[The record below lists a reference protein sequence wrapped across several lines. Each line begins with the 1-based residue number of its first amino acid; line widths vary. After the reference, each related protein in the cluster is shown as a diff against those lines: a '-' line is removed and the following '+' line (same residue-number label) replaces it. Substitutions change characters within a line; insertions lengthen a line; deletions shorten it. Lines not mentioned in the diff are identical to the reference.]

1 MTTRELPR
9 EEWHRL
15 AGTEL
20 EPYVH
25 DQPDGV
31 LAVLVVEDGDQIIGC
46 WSILTLVHVEG
57 VWIDPAHRKHG
68 AVARQLLGAMWRRLR
83 SLGVRAVLTGAVTT
97 EVEQL
102 LARLGAARVPY
113 IPYIW
118 PCRRSVEDT

>member
-15 AGTEL
+15 SGTEL
-20 EPYVH
+20 EAYVR
-25 DQPDGV
+25 DAPDCV
-31 LAVLVVEDGDQIIGC
+31 HTVLVVEDGDRIVGC

-83 SLGVRAVLTGAVTT
+83 ALGVRGVLTGAVTA

-102 LARLGAARVPY
+102 LTRLGATRVPY
-113 IPYIW
+113 VPYIW
-118 PCRRSVEDT
+118 PCRRVT